1 MNWQEFGKVSLLV
14 VDDDHFT
21 RELIS
26 MILKKTGEIEIDEA
40 ANGEDAL
47 KFLNSGRYDVDMI
60 LLDYYMPGMNGKEFI
75 HAIKQTKEYDTVPIT
90 LISTDR
96 LSYAELDE
104 VGANFYLTKP
114 FNFGTFSSD
123 IYSFLKQSREA

>member
-1 MNWQEFGKVSLLV
+1 MDWQDFGDISLLV

-26 MILKKTGEIEIDEA
+26 MMLKKVAKVRIDEA
-40 ANGEDAL
+40 SSGEDAL
-47 KFLNSGRYDVDMI
+47 KILETKKHNIDMI

-75 HAIKQTKEYDTVPIT
+75 HTIKKDNHYSDVPIT
-90 LISTDR
+90 LITTDR
-96 LSYAELDE
+96 LNYSELDE
-104 VGANFYLTKP
+104 VGANYYLTKP

-123 IYSFLKQSREA
+123 IYSFLKQSK

>member
-1 MNWQEFGKVSLLV
+1 MNWQDFGEVSLLV

-26 MILKKTGEIEIDEA
+26 MMLKKVAKIKIDEA
-40 ANGEDAL
+40 ASGEEAL
-47 KFLNSGRYDVDMI
+47 RLLEHKQGFLNMI

-75 HAIKQTKEYDTVPIT
+75 RMLKQNSNYSHVPIT
-90 LISTDR
+90 LITTDR
-96 LSYAELDE
+96 LSASELKE

-114 FNFGTFSSD
+114 FNFGNFSSD
-123 IYSFLKQSREA
+123 IYSFLKKSQ

>member
-1 MNWQEFGKVSLLV
+1 MNWQDLGNISLLV

-26 MILKKTGEIEIDEA
+26 MMLKKVAEVKIDEA
-40 ANGEDAL
+40 ANGEEAL
-47 KFLNSGRYDVDMI
+47 RLLENEKHDVDMI

-75 HAIKQTKEYDTVPIT
+75 HAIKKNKDYNKVPIT
-90 LISTDR
+90 LITTDR

-104 VGANFYLTKP
+104 VGANYYLTKP

-123 IYSFLKQSREA
+123 IYSFLKQSK